1 MDDRA
6 NAAIEVFRKFSSEMK
21 AWNDKYYPLM
31 SENAVQHKDDAVAEL
46 TPIFDKY
53 VWSDAVRRDERLNA
67 PSTSQP
73 SEYDTNTDT
82 IVDTKFAN
90 KKVLIEV
97 QAETGFRNKFRYTV
111 TKNDETWKIKRKDV
125 FRPLNDQW
133 KSYHI

>member
-73 SEYDTNTDT
+73 SEYDTKTDT
-82 IVDTKFAN
+82 IVDTKFSN

-111 TKNDETWKIKRKDV
+111 TENDETWKIKRKDV